1 MRNATAYYVAVERA
15 SEQTHERSG
24 TAGAPLSSDLTG
36 RASATRA
43 LAVVTSH
50 PPATA
55 DEAEAPEPRGR
66 DHHQYL
72 SRRPYDVETG

>member
-55 DEAEAPEPRGR
+55 DEAEALLNIVIEITSIYPVGR
-66 DHHQYL
+66 M
-72 SRRPYDVETG
+72 T